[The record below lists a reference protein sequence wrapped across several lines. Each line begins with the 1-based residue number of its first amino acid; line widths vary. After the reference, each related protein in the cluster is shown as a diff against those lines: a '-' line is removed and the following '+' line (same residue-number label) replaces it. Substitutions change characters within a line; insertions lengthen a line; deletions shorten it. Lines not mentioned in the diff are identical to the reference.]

1 MNAGTV
7 ETAERHRVAANLEE
21 FINRNPATGEEIGR
35 HPVLMAGEVEAL
47 LERAEKA
54 SVSWGA
60 LPANERAKHLR
71 RFRKQIVRD
80 MDEIVDTICAET
92 GKTKMDGVFE
102 IFTVA
107 EHVKYMEKYGAA
119 YLKDEPRSTGL
130 YKNKKAWVTFQP
142 KGVIGIIS
150 PWNYPF
156 ILTAGPIAQALM
168 AGNTV
173 VVKPSEVTPATTLK
187 MREIADRAGLPA
199 DVFLVATGDGRTG
212 QAIVESPRTKMICFT
227 GSTATGRKIA
237 EICGRMLKPVLL
249 ELGGKDPMIVLDDA
263 PLERATHAALWGGM
277 SNSGQTCIS
286 VERVLVHEKVKDR
299 FIELLQKNIVNLKQ
313 GVQSEHPSVG
323 SMAFDKQL
331 GIVLDHID
339 EAKNKGARIV
349 AGGNRNERYPRGLF
363 IEPTIVVVNDSNLKV
378 WKDET
383 FGPVIALRTFSTD
396 AEAIDM
402 ANDSVYG
409 LNGSVWSKNKGR
421 ARKIARQI
429 RSGCLCINDVMAN
442 YILSDL
448 PFGGQKESGMG
459 RVYGREG
466 LRAFTDLQSVMEDRF
481 TMTRELWW
489 FPYSEKIENLFRKAT
504 RLLFG

>member
-1 MNAGTV
+1 MTGSVAA
-7 ETAERHRVAANLEE
+7 AERQPVNPGVEE
-21 FINRNPATGEEIGR
+21 FINYNPATGEEIGR
-35 HPVLMAGEVEAL
+35 HPVLLGDQVEAL
-47 LERAEKA
+47 LKRAEQA
-54 SVSWGA
+54 AVSWGA
-60 LPANERAKHLR
+60 LEPKERAGYLK

-80 MDEIVDTICAET
+80 MDEIVDTICSET

-107 EHVKYMEKYGAA
+107 EHMKYMEKYGPA
-119 YLKDEPRSTGL
+119 YLKDEPRRTG
-130 YKNKKAWVTFQP
+130 YFKNKKAWVTFQP
-142 KGVIGIIS
+142 RGVVGIIS

-168 AGNTV
+168 AGNAV

-199 DVFLVATGDGRTG
+199 DIFLVATGDGRTG
-212 QAIVESPRTKMICFT
+212 QALVESPRTKMICFT

-237 EICGRMLKPVLL
+237 EICGRMLKPVIL

-263 PLERATHAALWGGM
+263 PLERAVHAALWGGM

-299 FIELLQKNIVNLKQ
+299 FIELLEKHIAGLKQ
-313 GVQSEHPSVG
+313 GLQSENPSVG

-339 EAKNKGARIV
+339 DAKNKGARIV
-349 AGGNRNERYPRGLF
+349 SGGRRNDKYPRGLF
-363 IEPTIVVVNDSNLKV
+363 IEPTVVVADDATLKV
-378 WKDET
+378 WKEET
-383 FGPVIALRTFSTD
+383 FGPVIVLRTFKTE
-396 AEAIDM
+396 AEAIDI
-402 ANDSVYG
+402 ANDTVYG
-409 LNGSVWSKNKGR
+409 LNGSVWSKNKTR
-421 ARKIARQI
+421 ARRIARQI

-448 PFGGQKESGMG
+448 PFGGQKDSGMG

-466 LRAFTDLQSVMEDRF
+466 LRAFSDMQSVMEDRF
-481 TMTRELWW
+481 AFRRELWW
-489 FPYSEKIENLFRKAT
+489 FPYSERIENLFRKAT
-504 RLLFG
+504 RLLLG

>member
-1 MNAGTV
+1 MATENAK
-7 ETAERHRVAANLEE
+7 REE

-35 HPVLMAGEVEAL
+35 HPVFTSADVDAL

-54 SVSWGA
+54 WINWAA
-60 LPANERAKHLR
+60 LRPEERAKYLR
-71 RFRKQIVRD
+71 RFRKQIVHD
-80 MDEIVDTICAET
+80 MDEIVDVICAET

-107 EHVKYMEKYGAA
+107 EHMKYIEKYGPSF
-119 YLKDEPRSTGL
+119 LRDEPRRTGL
-130 YKNKKAWVTFQP
+130 FKNKKAWVTYQP
-142 KGVIGIIS
+142 RGVVGIIS

-212 QAIVESPRTKMICFT
+212 QALVESARTKMICFT

-237 EICGRMLKPVLL
+237 EICGRMLKPVIL

-263 PLERATHAALWGGM
+263 PLERAAHAALWGGM

-286 VERVLVHEKVKDR
+286 VERILVHEKVKDR
-299 FIELLQKNIVNLKQ
+299 FIELLEKNIKNLKQ
-313 GVQSEHPSVG
+313 GLQSDHPSVG
-323 SMAFDKQL
+323 SMAFEKQL
-331 GIVLDHID
+331 GIVLDHIN
-339 EAKNKGARIV
+339 EAKSRGARIV
-349 AGGNRNERYPRGLF
+349 AGGNRNQRYPNGLF

-378 WKDET
+378 WKEET
-383 FGPVIALRTFSTD
+383 FGPVIALRTFSTE

-409 LNGSVWSKNKGR
+409 LNASVWSKNKSR

-429 RSGCLCINDVMAN
+429 RSGCICINDVMTN
-442 YILSDL
+442 YIISDL
-448 PFGGQKESGMG
+448 PFGGQKESGLG
-459 RVYGREG
+459 RVYGPEG